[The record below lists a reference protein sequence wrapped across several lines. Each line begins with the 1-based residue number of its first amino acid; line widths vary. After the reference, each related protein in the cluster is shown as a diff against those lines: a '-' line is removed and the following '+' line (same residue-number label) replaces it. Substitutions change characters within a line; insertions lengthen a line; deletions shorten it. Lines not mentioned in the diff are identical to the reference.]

1 MKTLE
6 VGNTVTLETRDVEL
20 KKILFATDFSS
31 YSNAALPYALAIAN
45 QYGAEL
51 YAAHVVSTDSY
62 LFATPETWPA
72 VIEYQEEQKQIAAA
86 RLEESLRG
94 TPHQVVSAVGDIAD
108 VIFRLVHDNDIDLIV
123 LGTHGRSGLPK
134 LFMGSVAEKIFRQA
148 SCPVLT
154 VGPNVHTKQK
164 SALEVHSIVFATD
177 FSDES
182 IAAAPYAFSLAQ
194 KHNSHLTLLHVLDH
208 PQGATV
214 DFEPNVDFAIR
225 RMQELI
231 LGDSDV
237 WFRSDCAVEFGHPE
251 GEIAIFAQEHAADLI
266 VLGIR
271 APRGTLTTVTH
282 LAHSKAQYIVS
293 HATCPVLTV
302 RG

>member
-6 VGNTVTLETRDVEL
+6 VGNAVTLEARAVEL

-31 YSNAALPYALAIAN
+31 YSNAALPYAVALTR
-45 QYGAEL
+45 QYGAKL
-51 YAAHVVSTDSY
+51 YAAHVVSTDAY
-62 LFATPETWPA
+62 MFATPETWPA
-72 VIEYQEEQKQIAAA
+72 LAECQDERQHAACA
-86 RLEESLRG
+86 RLEGSLRG

-154 VGPNVHTKQK
+154 VGPNVCPKQN
-164 SALEVHSIVFATD
+164 SALDVHRIVFATD

-182 IAAAPYAFSLAQ
+182 MAAAPYAFSLAQ
-194 KHNSHLTLLHVLDH
+194 KHNSHLTLLHVLEH

-214 DFEPNVDFAIR
+214 DFEPNLDFAIR

-237 WFRSDCAVEFGHPE
+237 WFRSDCAVEFGRSE
-251 GEIAIFAQEHAADLI
+251 DEIARFASEHGADLI

-271 APRGTLTTVTH
+271 AASGPLTTVTH
-282 LAHSKAQYIVS
+282 LAHSKAQYIVA